1 MSQTSTPPPAGVN
14 RQAEEE
20 GFYHEAALNASWTA
34 SRLAIGGLSFL
45 FGAFVFAY
53 FYLRSVNS
61 AGRWHGS
68 GYHPP
73 SIVLGTVVMLLVLIS
88 AGVHYLGLQ
97 RIKAG
102 SKRPWQICGAIA
114 LALGLGAVVV
124 QICELL
130 FLPFWP
136 GSSGYSSVF
145 VGFYSVFIVVLL
157 SGLVW
162 LETLLARVRFF
173 PAMSFVEQ
181 PPTYG
186 EAFAVQRFQ
195 AGLSAF
201 TLVWNYLAVMAILFW
216 VLFYAI

>member
-1 MSQTSTPPPAGVN
+1 MSETTTPPSGLN
-14 RQAEEE
+14 HKTEEE
-20 GFYHEAALNASWTA
+20 GFYHEAALNASWTS

-45 FGAFVFAY
+45 FGSFVFAY
-53 FYLRSVNS
+53 FYLRSLNS
-61 AGRWHGS
+61 NGRWHGS

-73 SIVLGTVVMLLVLIS
+73 SLLLGTVIMLLVLVS

-102 SKRPWQICGAIA
+102 SKTPWQICGVIA
-114 LALGLGAVVV
+114 AVLGLAAITL
-124 QICELL
+124 QLIELL

-145 VGFYSVFIVVLL
+145 TGFYPVFTVVLL
-157 SGLVW
+157 AGLIW
-162 LETLLARVRFF
+162 LETLLARSRFI

-181 PPTYG
+181 PPTYR
-186 EAFAVQRFQ
+186 EAFGVQRFQ

-201 TLVWNYLAVMAILFW
+201 TLVWNYLAVMAVLFWILFY
-216 VLFYAI
+216 VI